1 MNAENLLDPYL
12 ENLLVDYDC
21 VVVPQLGGFI
31 TNYKPAQIDQ
41 KSGVAHPPQKDVSFN
56 KNLTKS
62 DGLLETTLSQDRN
75 ISFEEASASLK
86 DAVEMCWQK
95 LHEGRKVQFK
105 KVGVLY
111 IDGNKNLR
119 FEPSGDVNFLKSSF
133 GFDSFKLPAPA
144 TRETPIPAV
153 QTEEVPAE
161 TPVIELGRSRT
172 SSIYWVAAATMLP
185 FIAMSAYI
193 GISTDF
199 KSPTEVTVADLNPF
213 KSASHAIP
221 AYAERET
228 NTNKVSVE
236 TTEVAFPENVAVFP
250 YSFETGKIDS
260 TGVWVDLREKGVASP
275 ALAAKPSGLYHIIG
289 GCFGERTNA
298 EKFVSRLEMRGY
310 SAAILDLH
318 KGLYRVKIESFGD
331 YDQALNSLDDMRT
344 TGTFPNA
351 WLLKKPVS

>member
-31 TNYKPAQIDQ
+31 TNYKPARIDQ
-41 KSGVAHPPQKDVSFN
+41 KSGIAHPPQKDVSFN

-75 ISFEEASASLK
+75 ISFEDASASLK
-86 DAVEMCWQK
+86 SAVESCWLK
-95 LHEGRKVQFK
+95 LHDGQKVQFK

-119 FEPSGDVNFLKSSF
+119 FEPSGDVNFLKSSY
-133 GFDSFKLPAPA
+133 GFDSFKLPEPIV
-144 TRETPIPAV
+144 RETASPVVQKEEEPAS
-153 QTEEVPAE
+153 A
-161 TPVIELGRSRT
+161 PVIEMGRTRSNG
-172 SSIYWVAAATMLP
+172 IYWVAAATMLP

-193 GISTDF
+193 GISTNF
-199 KSPTEVTVADLNPF
+199 KSPTEVSVADLNPF
-213 KSASHAIP
+213 KSISNELTV
-221 AYAERET
+221 YSEREH
-228 NTNKVSVE
+228 KVDVE
-236 TTEVAFPENVAVFP
+236 PTEIDVLSFPENVAVFP

-260 TGVWVDLREKGVASP
+260 TGVWVDLREKGVSATKESK
-275 ALAAKPSGLYHIIG
+275 LSGLYHIIG

-298 EKFVSRLEMRGY
+298 ENFVSRLEMRGY
-310 SAAILDLH
+310 GAAILDQH
-318 KGLYRVKIESFGD
+318 KGLYRVKIESFGN